1 MSATTSASRP
11 RALGARYRLERLL
24 GRGAMGEV
32 WLGEETAS
40 GHQVAAKLLRPEHL
54 EDPGLVDRFVRERSI
69 LLGLRDPGIVSV
81 TDLVVDGEDLAIVM
95 DYLDGGSLRGV
106 LRDRGA
112 LAPAL
117 AAGLALRVLEAL
129 AYAHAQGVVHRDVK
143 PDNVLLAS
151 GWERCAPGDVRLSDF
166 GVARLVGDGARTASG
181 VLGTP
186 AYMSPELI
194 EHGSC
199 GPEGDV
205 YGAGV
210 LLYEL
215 LAGRTPFA
223 GAGTDFTVAHRH
235 LTQAPPPLDVG
246 EGLWGLLET
255 LLAKDPLRRPGA
267 ADAAAR
273 LAGLLPDLGTRVLG
287 DVPASAQDGESD
299 VESDDKPDAEQDDGS
314 DGARSQEAQDDELV
328 PTHVPTLVRPRPLA
342 AGGESGP
349 GGKDDVDTESGPG
362 AEGEAGTKEEAGTGP
377 GPGGLARAR
386 AGLASGA
393 RRLLALRPGAAPSA
407 DSPQTEPDPEPEPP
421 LPDLGQ
427 APQETVV
434 RPLPS
439 GRQESTGSAPPA
451 EPAAPTWRERV
462 RRFLRGPRRRLA
474 VVAVGLVLAGGVVL
488 AHALWAADPG
498 GGPGAEATVSSTPEA
513 ASASLRGQAT
523 PTGLSTDRQASVDP
537 RTGKVVLTITYSA
550 QSAPLTG
557 PFLEVIPPLEEG
569 GSCPATS
576 WPGGKPDPNLPSVTG
591 ISTPCAW
598 SVEAGTVPAQGVA
611 SVDVVVSLPLPA
623 TGTQAALE
631 QWLRGA
637 QTATQAALADP
648 HVVST
653 SYPVQRLAGVDVV
666 VASQVVTG
674 SPLTVTLLPV
684 WPSGADA
691 VHPLYVSPSAGAPST
706 LLTAVAGGASGVSFA
721 DGCAGALVVSAD
733 GLNVVT
739 VGAAPQCVVRA
750 RVGNLGDLVSNTFA
764 VVGHGS

>member
-1 MSATTSASRP
+1 
-11 RALGARYRLERLL
+11 
-24 GRGAMGEV
+24 MGEV

-40 GHQVAAKLLRPEHL
+40 GRKVAAKLLRPEHL

-81 TDLVVDGEDLAIVM
+81 TDLVVDGDDLAIVM

-129 AYAHAQGVVHRDVK
+129 AHAHAQGVVHRDVK

-215 LAGRTPFA
+215 LAGRTPFE

-273 LAGLLPDLGTRVLG
+273 LASLLPDLGTRALEDVL
-287 DVPASAQDGESD
+287 ASAQDAEL
-299 VESDDKPDAEQDDGS
+299 DDKPDGARSQDAPDAEPDAEQDD
-314 DGARSQEAQDDELV
+314 EPV
-328 PTHVPTLVRPRPLA
+328 PTHVPTLVRPRSLA

-362 AEGEAGTKEEAGTGP
+362 AEEEAGTKEEAGP

-393 RRLLALRPGAAPSA
+393 RRLLARRPGAAPSA
-407 DSPQTEPDPEPEPP
+407 DSPQAEPDPEPEPP

-462 RRFLRGPRRRLA
+462 RRFLSGPRRRLA
-474 VVAVGLVLAGGVVL
+474 VVAVGLVLVLAGGVLL

-498 GGPGAEATVSSTPEA
+498 GGPSAEATVSSTPEA

>member
-1 MSATTSASRP
+1 
-11 RALGARYRLERLL
+11 
-24 GRGAMGEV
+24 MGEV

-40 GHQVAAKLLRPEHL
+40 GRKVAAKLLRPEHL

-81 TDLVVDGEDLAIVM
+81 TDLVVDGDDLAIVM

-129 AYAHAQGVVHRDVK
+129 AHAHAQGVVHRDVK

-215 LAGRTPFA
+215 LAGRTPFE

-235 LTQAPPPLDVG
+235 LTQTPPPLDVG

-273 LAGLLPDLGTRVLG
+273 LAGLLPDLGTRALG
-287 DVPASAQDGESD
+287 DVLASAQDAEL
-299 VESDDKPDAEQDDGS
+299 DDKP
-314 DGARSQEAQDDELV
+314 DGARSQEAQDGEPV

-362 AEGEAGTKEEAGTGP
+362 AEEEAGP

-407 DSPQTEPDPEPEPP
+407 DSPQAEPDPEPEPP

-434 RPLPS
+434 RLLPS

-474 VVAVGLVLAGGVVL
+474 VVAVGLVLVLAGGVLL

-498 GGPGAEATVSSTPEA
+498 GGPSAEATVSSTPEA

>member
-1 MSATTSASRP
+1 MSAATSASRP

-40 GHQVAAKLLRPEHL
+40 GRQVAAKLLRPEHL

-267 ADAAAR
+267 ADAAAH
-273 LAGLLPDLGTRVLG
+273 LAGLLPDLGTQVLG

-314 DGARSQEAQDDELV
+314 NGTRSQEAQDGEPV

-349 GGKDDVDTESGPG
+349 GGKDDVATESGPG
-362 AEGEAGTKEEAGTGP
+362 AEGKDGSKEEWGGGGVEGGGWVRVWGGGFFLGP
-377 GPGGLARAR
+377 GCFFLPGPAGCWHCARAPHPR
-386 AGLASGA
+386 RTPRRPSRILSPSRPCPTWA
-393 RRLLALRPGAAPSA
+393 RRPRRPWCVRCPQAVRSRPG
-407 DSPQTEPDPEPEPP
+407 PP
-421 LPDLGQ
+421 
-427 APQETVV
+427 
-434 RPLPS
+434 RLPS
-439 GRQESTGSAPPA
+439 PPPPPGVSGS
-451 EPAAPTWRERV
+451 
-462 RRFLRGPRRRLA
+462 
-474 VVAVGLVLAGGVVL
+474 
-488 AHALWAADPG
+488 
-498 GGPGAEATVSSTPEA
+498 
-513 ASASLRGQAT
+513 
-523 PTGLSTDRQASVDP
+523 
-537 RTGKVVLTITYSA
+537 
-550 QSAPLTG
+550 
-557 PFLEVIPPLEEG
+557 G
-569 GSCPATS
+569 GSCQGRGDAWRS
-576 WPGGKPDPNLPSVTG
+576 WPWG
-591 ISTPCAW
+591 W
-598 SVEAGTVPAQGVA
+598 SWSWRAGW
-611 SVDVVVSLPLPA
+611 S
-623 TGTQAALE
+623 
-631 QWLRGA
+631 
-637 QTATQAALADP
+637 
-648 HVVST
+648 
-653 SYPVQRLAGVDVV
+653 
-666 VASQVVTG
+666 
-674 SPLTVTLLPV
+674 SPT
-684 WPSGADA
+684 PSG
-691 VHPLYVSPSAGAPST
+691 PPTRAGDP
-706 LLTAVAGGASGVSFA
+706 ASR
-721 DGCAGALVVSAD
+721 
-733 GLNVVT
+733 
-739 VGAAPQCVVRA
+739 PR
-750 RVGNLGDLVSNTFA
+750 
-764 VVGHGS
+764 

>member
-1 MSATTSASRP
+1 MSAATSASRP

-40 GHQVAAKLLRPEHL
+40 GRQVAAKLLRPEHL

-166 GVARLVGDGARTASG
+166 GVARLVGDSARTASG

-186 AYMSPELI
+186 AYMPPELI

-273 LAGLLPDLGTRVLG
+273 LAGLLPDLGTRVLE
-287 DVPASAQDGESD
+287 DVLASAQDAEL
-299 VESDDKPDAEQDDGS
+299 DDKPDGARSQDAPDAEPDAEQDD
-314 DGARSQEAQDDELV
+314 EPV
-328 PTHVPTLVRPRPLA
+328 PTHVPTLVRPRPLV

-362 AEGEAGTKEEAGTGP
+362 AEEEAGTKEEAGP

-393 RRLLALRPGAAPSA
+393 RRLLARRPGAAPSA
-407 DSPQTEPDPEPEPP
+407 DSPQAEPDPEPEPP

-474 VVAVGLVLAGGVVL
+474 VVAVGLVLVLAGGVVL

-576 WPGGKPDPNLPSVTG
+576 WPGGRPDPNLPSVTG

>member
-1 MSATTSASRP
+1 MSAATSASRP

-40 GHQVAAKLLRPEHL
+40 GRQVAAKLLRPEHL

-166 GVARLVGDGARTASG
+166 GVARLVGDSARTASG

-186 AYMSPELI
+186 AYMPPELI

-273 LAGLLPDLGTRVLG
+273 LAGLLPDLGTRVLE
-287 DVPASAQDGESD
+287 DVLASAQDAEL
-299 VESDDKPDAEQDDGS
+299 DDKPDGARSQDAPDAEPDAEQDD
-314 DGARSQEAQDDELV
+314 EPV
-328 PTHVPTLVRPRPLA
+328 PTHVPTLVRPRPLV

-362 AEGEAGTKEEAGTGP
+362 AEGEAGTKEEAGP

-393 RRLLALRPGAAPSA
+393 RRLLARRPGAAPSA
-407 DSPQTEPDPEPEPP
+407 DSPQAEPDPEPEPP

-434 RPLPS
+434 RLLPS

-474 VVAVGLVLAGGVVL
+474 VVAVGLVLVLAGGVVL

-576 WPGGKPDPNLPSVTG
+576 WPGGRPDPNLPSVTG

>member
-1 MSATTSASRP
+1 
-11 RALGARYRLERLL
+11 
-24 GRGAMGEV
+24 MGEV

-40 GHQVAAKLLRPEHL
+40 GRKVAAKLLRPEHL

-81 TDLVVDGEDLAIVM
+81 TDLVVDGDDLAIVM

-129 AYAHAQGVVHRDVK
+129 AHAHAQGVVHRDVK

-215 LAGRTPFA
+215 LAGRTPFE

-273 LAGLLPDLGTRVLG
+273 LASLLPDLGTRVLE
-287 DVPASAQDGESD
+287 DVLASAQDAESDGEQDGESD
-299 VESDDKPDAEQDDGS
+299 N
-314 DGARSQEAQDDELV
+314 ARSQETQDDELV
-328 PTHVPTLVRPRPLA
+328 PTHVPTLVRPRPLV

-362 AEGEAGTKEEAGTGP
+362 AEEEAGTKEEAGP

-393 RRLLALRPGAAPSA
+393 RRLLARRPGAAPSA
-407 DSPQTEPDPEPEPP
+407 DSPQAEPDPEPEPP

-439 GRQESTGSAPPA
+439 GRQKSTGSAPPA

-474 VVAVGLVLAGGVVL
+474 VVAVGLVLVLAGGVVL

-498 GGPGAEATVSSTPEA
+498 GGPSAEATVSSTPEA

>member
-1 MSATTSASRP
+1 MSAATSASRP

-40 GHQVAAKLLRPEHL
+40 GRQVAAKLLRPEHL

-166 GVARLVGDGARTASG
+166 GVARLVGDSARTASG

-186 AYMSPELI
+186 AYMPPELI

-273 LAGLLPDLGTRVLG
+273 LAGLLPDLGTRVLE
-287 DVPASAQDGESD
+287 DVLASAQDAEL
-299 VESDDKPDAEQDDGS
+299 DDKPDGARSQDAPDAEPDAEQDD
-314 DGARSQEAQDDELV
+314 EPV
-328 PTHVPTLVRPRPLA
+328 PTHVPTLVRPRPLV

-362 AEGEAGTKEEAGTGP
+362 AEEEAGTKEEAGP

-393 RRLLALRPGAAPSA
+393 RRLLARRPGAAPSA
-407 DSPQTEPDPEPEPP
+407 DSPQAEPDPEPEPP
-421 LPDLGQ
+421 LPDPAARLDAGWIFSVVPEDVGARAAREFAQVCRELVPEHVQPVQVALRWLLDQEGVTCVLPESRSPNQVRFNVQ
-427 APQETVV
+427 AAELAPLSQEVHAAVADIYDRLV
-434 RPLPS
+434 RP
-439 GRQESTGSAPPA
+439 
-451 EPAAPTWRERV
+451 
-462 RRFLRGPRRRLA
+462 
-474 VVAVGLVLAGGVVL
+474 
-488 AHALWAADPG
+488 
-498 GGPGAEATVSSTPEA
+498 
-513 ASASLRGQAT
+513 
-523 PTGLSTDRQASVDP
+523 
-537 RTGKVVLTITYSA
+537 Y
-550 QSAPLTG
+550 
-557 PFLEVIPPLEEG
+557 
-569 GSCPATS
+569 
-576 WPGGKPDPNLPSVTG
+576 
-591 ISTPCAW
+591 
-598 SVEAGTVPAQGVA
+598 
-611 SVDVVVSLPLPA
+611 
-623 TGTQAALE
+623 
-631 QWLRGA
+631 
-637 QTATQAALADP
+637 
-648 HVVST
+648 
-653 SYPVQRLAGVDVV
+653 
-666 VASQVVTG
+666 
-674 SPLTVTLLPV
+674 
-684 WPSGADA
+684 
-691 VHPLYVSPSAGAPST
+691 VH
-706 LLTAVAGGASGVSFA
+706 
-721 DGCAGALVVSAD
+721 D
-733 GLNVVT
+733 
-739 VGAAPQCVVRA
+739 
-750 RVGNLGDLVSNTFA
+750 
-764 VVGHGS
+764 HW

>member
-1 MSATTSASRP
+1 
-11 RALGARYRLERLL
+11 
-24 GRGAMGEV
+24 MGEV

-40 GHQVAAKLLRPEHL
+40 GRKVAAKLLRPEHL

-81 TDLVVDGEDLAIVM
+81 TDLVVDGDDLAIVM

-129 AYAHAQGVVHRDVK
+129 AHAHAQGVVHRDVK

-215 LAGRTPFA
+215 LAGRTPFE

-273 LAGLLPDLGTRVLG
+273 LASLLPDLGTRALEDVL
-287 DVPASAQDGESD
+287 ASAQDAEL
-299 VESDDKPDAEQDDGS
+299 DDKPDGARSQDAPDAEPDAEQDD
-314 DGARSQEAQDDELV
+314 EPV
-328 PTHVPTLVRPRPLA
+328 PTHVPTLVRPRSLA

-362 AEGEAGTKEEAGTGP
+362 AEEEAGTKEEAGP

-393 RRLLALRPGAAPSA
+393 RRLLARRPGAAPSA
-407 DSPQTEPDPEPEPP
+407 DSPQAEPDPEPEPP

-474 VVAVGLVLAGGVVL
+474 VVAVGLVLVLAGGVLLV
-488 AHALWAADPG
+488 HALWAADPG
-498 GGPGAEATVSSTPEA
+498 GGPSAEATVSSTPEA

>member
-1 MSATTSASRP
+1 
-11 RALGARYRLERLL
+11 
-24 GRGAMGEV
+24 MGEV

-40 GHQVAAKLLRPEHL
+40 GRKVAAKLLRPEHL

-81 TDLVVDGEDLAIVM
+81 TDLVVDGDDLAIVM

-129 AYAHAQGVVHRDVK
+129 AHAHAQGVVHRDVK

-215 LAGRTPFA
+215 LAGRTPFE

-273 LAGLLPDLGTRVLG
+273 LASLLPDLGTRALEDVL
-287 DVPASAQDGESD
+287 ASAQDAEL
-299 VESDDKPDAEQDDGS
+299 DDKPDGARSQDAPDAEPDAEQDDEP
-314 DGARSQEAQDDELV
+314 A
-328 PTHVPTLVRPRPLA
+328 PTHVPTLVRPRSLA

-362 AEGEAGTKEEAGTGP
+362 AEEEAGTKEEAGP

-393 RRLLALRPGAAPSA
+393 RRLLARRPGAAPSA
-407 DSPQTEPDPEPEPP
+407 DSPQAEPDPEPEPP

-474 VVAVGLVLAGGVVL
+474 VVAVGLVLVLAGGVLLV
-488 AHALWAADPG
+488 HALWAADPG

>member
-1 MSATTSASRP
+1 MSAATSASRP

-40 GHQVAAKLLRPEHL
+40 GRQVAAKLLRPEHL

-81 TDLVVDGEDLAIVM
+81 TDLVVDGDDLAIVM

-129 AYAHAQGVVHRDVK
+129 AHAHAQGVVHRDVK

-215 LAGRTPFA
+215 LAGRTPFE

-273 LAGLLPDLGTRVLG
+273 LAGLLPDLGTRALEDVL
-287 DVPASAQDGESD
+287 ASAQDAEL
-299 VESDDKPDAEQDDGS
+299 DDKPDGARSQDAPDAEPDAEQDD
-314 DGARSQEAQDDELV
+314 EPV

-349 GGKDDVDTESGPG
+349 GGKDDVGTESGPG
-362 AEGEAGTKEEAGTGP
+362 AEGEAGTGP

-407 DSPQTEPDPEPEPP
+407 DSPQAEPDPEPEPP

-462 RRFLRGPRRRLA
+462 RRFLSGPRRRLA
-474 VVAVGLVLAGGVVL
+474 VVAVGLVLVLAGGVLL

-498 GGPGAEATVSSTPEA
+498 GGPSAEATVSSTLEA

-576 WPGGKPDPNLPSVTG
+576 WPGGRPDPNLPSVTG

>member
-1 MSATTSASRP
+1 
-11 RALGARYRLERLL
+11 
-24 GRGAMGEV
+24 MGEV

-40 GHQVAAKLLRPEHL
+40 GRQVAAKLLRPEHL

-81 TDLVVDGEDLAIVM
+81 TDLVVDGDDLAIVM

-129 AYAHAQGVVHRDVK
+129 AHAHAQGVVHRDVK

-215 LAGRTPFA
+215 LAGRTPFE

-273 LAGLLPDLGTRVLG
+273 LASLLPDLGTRALEDVL
-287 DVPASAQDGESD
+287 ASAQDAEL
-299 VESDDKPDAEQDDGS
+299 DDKPDGARSQDAPDAEPDAEQDD
-314 DGARSQEAQDDELV
+314 EPV
-328 PTHVPTLVRPRPLA
+328 PTHVPTLVRPRSLA

-362 AEGEAGTKEEAGTGP
+362 AEEEAGTKEEAGP

-393 RRLLALRPGAAPSA
+393 RRLLARRPGAAPSA
-407 DSPQTEPDPEPEPP
+407 DSPQAEPDPEPEPP

-474 VVAVGLVLAGGVVL
+474 VVAVGLVLVLAGGVLLV
-488 AHALWAADPG
+488 HALWAADPG
-498 GGPGAEATVSSTPEA
+498 GGPSAEATVSSTPEA
-513 ASASLRGQAT
+513 ASASLRGQAI

-576 WPGGKPDPNLPSVTG
+576 WPGGRPDPNLPSVTG

>member
-1 MSATTSASRP
+1 MSAATSASRP

-40 GHQVAAKLLRPEHL
+40 GRKVAAKLLRPEHL

-69 LLGLRDPGIVSV
+69 LLDLRDPGIVSV

-166 GVARLVGDGARTASG
+166 GVARLVGDSARTASG

-273 LAGLLPDLGTRVLG
+273 LAGLLPDLGTQVLG
-287 DVPASAQDGESD
+287 DVLASAQDAEL
-299 VESDDKPDAEQDDGS
+299 DDKPDGARSQDAPDAEPDAEQDD
-314 DGARSQEAQDDELV
+314 EPV
-328 PTHVPTLVRPRPLA
+328 PTHVPTLVRPRPLV

-362 AEGEAGTKEEAGTGP
+362 AEEEAGTKEEAGP

-393 RRLLALRPGAAPSA
+393 RRLLARRPGAAPSA
-407 DSPQTEPDPEPEPP
+407 DSPQAEPDPEPEPP

-474 VVAVGLVLAGGVVL
+474 VVAVGLVLVLAGGVVL

>member
-1 MSATTSASRP
+1 
-11 RALGARYRLERLL
+11 
-24 GRGAMGEV
+24 MGEV

-40 GHQVAAKLLRPEHL
+40 GRKVAAKLLRPEHL

-81 TDLVVDGEDLAIVM
+81 TDLVVDGDDLAIVM

-129 AYAHAQGVVHRDVK
+129 AHAHAQGVVHRDVK

-215 LAGRTPFA
+215 LAGRTPFE

-273 LAGLLPDLGTRVLG
+273 LAGLLPDLGTRVLE
-287 DVPASAQDGESD
+287 DVLASAQDAEL
-299 VESDDKPDAEQDDGS
+299 DDKPDGARSQDAPDAEPDAEQDD
-314 DGARSQEAQDDELV
+314 EPV
-328 PTHVPTLVRPRPLA
+328 PTHVPTLVRPRPLV

-362 AEGEAGTKEEAGTGP
+362 AEEEAGTKEEAGP

-393 RRLLALRPGAAPSA
+393 RRLLARRPGAAPSA
-407 DSPQTEPDPEPEPP
+407 DSPQAEPDPEPEPP

-474 VVAVGLVLAGGVVL
+474 VVAVGLVLVLAGGVVL

-576 WPGGKPDPNLPSVTG
+576 WPGGRPDPNLPSVTG

>member
-1 MSATTSASRP
+1 MSAATSASRP

-40 GHQVAAKLLRPEHL
+40 GRKVAAKLLRPEHL

-69 LLGLRDPGIVSV
+69 LLDLRDPGIVSV

-166 GVARLVGDGARTASG
+166 GVARLVGDSARTASG

-273 LAGLLPDLGTRVLG
+273 LAGLLPDLGTQVLG
-287 DVPASAQDGESD
+287 DVLASAQDAEL
-299 VESDDKPDAEQDDGS
+299 DDKPDGARSQDAPDAEPDAEQDD
-314 DGARSQEAQDDELV
+314 EPV
-328 PTHVPTLVRPRPLA
+328 PTHVPTLVRPRPLV

-362 AEGEAGTKEEAGTGP
+362 AEEEAGTKEEAGP

-393 RRLLALRPGAAPSA
+393 RRLLARRPGAAPSA
-407 DSPQTEPDPEPEPP
+407 DSPQAEPDPEPEPP

-474 VVAVGLVLAGGVVL
+474 VVAVGLVLVLAGGVVL

-576 WPGGKPDPNLPSVTG
+576 WPGGRPDPNLPSVTG